1 MKNIALI
8 DCRVSEKC
16 RISLEGHGFSLI
28 SLPPFPL
35 LDNSVKSHPDML
47 VFADGDRIISHQ
59 KYKEIAEAEFS
70 LISKLRPN
78 LEQIFSLEP
87 ISEKYPNDILFNAC
101 KIGNR
106 IFSRYDFISSEIKK
120 LAREKQYSIHNIRQG
135 YSACSCLNID
145 ENSIITSDVSLARAA
160 RECGI
165 SVLSIEKGH
174 ITLPFH
180 DYGFI
185 GGAGGVFDD
194 KVFFLGNVDLHPN
207 GDEIKEFIRKRGKLA
222 VSLSDEPL
230 ADCGKIIFI

>member
-16 RISLEGHGFSLI
+16 RISLEGYGFSLI
-28 SLPPFPL
+28 ALPPFPL

-47 VFADGDRIISHQ
+47 VFADDDRIISHQ

-78 LEQIFSLEP
+78 LKQIFSLEP

-101 KIGNR
+101 KIGKR
-106 IFSRYDFISSEIKK
+106 IFARYDFISSEIKK

-135 YSACSCLNID
+135 YSACSCLNVD
-145 ENSIITSDVSLARAA
+145 ENSIITSDPSLARAA

-174 ITLPFH
+174 ITLPFQ

-185 GGAGGVFDD
+185 GGAGGAFDD

-207 GDEIKEFIRKRGKLA
+207 GDEIKEFISKRGKLA
-222 VSLSDEPL
+222 VSLSDEVL